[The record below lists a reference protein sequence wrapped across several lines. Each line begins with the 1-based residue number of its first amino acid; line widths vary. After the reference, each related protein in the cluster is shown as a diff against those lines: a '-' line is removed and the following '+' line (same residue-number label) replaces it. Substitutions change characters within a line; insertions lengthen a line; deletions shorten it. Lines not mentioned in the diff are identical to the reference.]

1 MPSTGAMRLE
11 LAAAKPRAKHIIEY
25 LTRWGVESPSTWT
38 PEKKYGEW
46 ARDNVEQRINAWT
59 TLATI
64 AGFLAAF
71 VLSEVTGIEH
81 SDWTGSSVDFTVYA
95 VLMSLSL
102 ASLVSSVLL
111 LTGVIWNVQRQLG
124 HDFAIRSLDGID
136 GFEPGVGAHMLLKAF
151 TERHRFCGCPFN
163 IVNASGYLFVF
174 GTSTYLTSVALKL
187 QASVPSDATALR
199 VVLVVLILLPVAAS
213 VLLVVKM
220 GIKLS

>member
-1 MPSTGAMRLE
+1 MASTAAVRLDS
-11 LAAAKPRAKHIIEY
+11 AFAKERAKHVIKY
-25 LTRWGVESPSTWT
+25 LTRWGVENPNTWV
-38 PEKKYGEW
+38 PNGKYGEW
-46 ARDNVEQRINAWT
+46 AHDNVEQRIDAWS

-81 SDWTGSSVDFTVYA
+81 SDWMGSSVDFTVYA

-102 ASLVSSVLL
+102 SSLVSSVLL

-124 HDFAIRSLDGID
+124 HDFAIKSQDGIN
-136 GFEPGVGAHMLLKAF
+136 GFEPGVGAHMLLKSF

-187 QASVPSDATALR
+187 QASVPSDAIALR
-199 VVLVVLILLPVAAS
+199 VVLVVLTLLPVAAS
-213 VLLVVKM
+213 VLLVIKM
-220 GIKLS
+220 GTKLS